1 MSKLPL
7 NRRSFLAASA
17 AVGGAAAA
25 VPLLAACGGSSGSA
39 TAGASA
45 IASATL
51 AAGTPKRGGLLR
63 VGLGGGGAMETAD
76 AHVGILANTDL
87 ARSLNLYATLFKRD
101 PETLAPIPSLAESAE
116 SDATGSTWTV
126 RLIDG
131 AEFHDGKSITA
142 EDLIFTVQRIFE
154 QKGAVAE
161 LMPWVDP
168 AGMKALDARTVQFN
182 LKSPTAIFTEPFA
195 MIASG
200 IVPIGYDPANPIG
213 SGPFALKSFTPG
225 ELTSMKRFENHF
237 SDVWLDELDFVSFND
252 DSSRINALLAG
263 QIQATEAL
271 PPGQIAAVQAD
282 GKMQIIESLSG
293 ATRFFAMAV
302 DEEPFTDVRVRQA
315 MRLLVDRQQM
325 IDQALAGY
333 GEVAND
339 TFNKYA
345 AMYDSSLV
353 REQNI
358 EEAKSLLKSAGKSD
372 LTVELAT
379 APYIAG
385 TVEASQVLV
394 QQAKEAGVTVNLKKM
409 DLPAYFEGYGKWPFS
424 GDFFNG
430 NEYFIQA
437 GLNQLPTSTYNI
449 THFNDDEYNTLYKQG
464 VAELDE
470 AKRKDIAAQMQ
481 KIEFDR
487 GGNLI
492 WTYAKVVDA
501 VAEGV
506 NGFVPDKYGLPLTSY
521 DFARAW
527 MS

>member
-1 MSKLPL
+1 MTKTPL
-7 NRRSFLAASA
+7 DRRSFLLGSL
-17 AVGGAAAA
+17 AVGGSAA
-25 VPLLAACGGSSGSA
+25 LLSACGMSGGSDGSA
-39 TAGASA
+39 SP
-45 IASATL
+45 SATM

-63 VGLGGGGAMETAD
+63 VGLGGGGPMETAD

-101 PETLAPIPSLAESAE
+101 PETLAPLPSLAESAE
-116 SDATGSTWTV
+116 SDSTGSTWTV

-131 AEFHDGKSITA
+131 AEFHNGKSITA

-200 IVPIGYDPANPIG
+200 IVPIGYDPAKPIG
-213 SGPFALKSFTPG
+213 SGPFELKSFTPG
-225 ELTSMKRFENHF
+225 ELTSMKRFENYF
-237 SDVWLDELDFVSFND
+237 GDVWLDELDFVSFND

-271 PPGQIAAVQAD
+271 PPGQISAVQAD

>member
-1 MSKLPL
+1 MSTPQID
-7 NRRSFLAASA
+7 RRSFLVAAL

-25 VPLLAACGGSSGSA
+25 LPLLSGCSTASPGGAVTS
-39 TAGASA
+39 ASA
-45 IASATL
+45 MASM

-63 VGLGGGGAMETAD
+63 VGLGGGGPQETAD
-76 AHVGILANTDL
+76 AHIGILANTDL

-101 PETLAPIPSLAESAE
+101 PATLALLPSLAESVE
-116 SDATGSTWTV
+116 SDAAGSTWTV
-126 RLIDG
+126 RMIQG
-131 AEFHDGKSITA
+131 AEFHNGKPITA
-142 EDLIFTVQRIFE
+142 DDLIFSVQRIFE
-154 QKGAVAE
+154 LKGAVAE

-168 AGMKALDARTVQFN
+168 AGMKALDSRTVQFN
-182 LKSPTAIFTEPFA
+182 LKSPTAIFKEPFA

-200 IVPIGYDPANPIG
+200 IVPVGYDPAKPVG
-213 SGPFALKSFTPG
+213 SGPFELKAFTPG
-225 ELTSMKRFENHF
+225 ELTSMKRFENYF
-237 SDVWLDELDFVSFND
+237 GDVWLDELDFVSFND
-252 DSSRINALLAG
+252 DAPRINALLAN

-271 PPGQIAAVQAD
+271 PPGQIAAVQA
-282 GKMQIIESLSG
+282 GGTMQIIESKSG

-302 DEEPFTDVRVRQA
+302 DEDPFTDVRVRQA
-315 MRLLVDRQQM
+315 MRLIVNRQQM

-333 GEVAND
+333 GQVGND
-339 TFNKYA
+339 LFN
-345 AMYDSSLV
+345 MYDPMYDAELV

-358 EEAKSLLKSAGKSD
+358 EEAKSLLKSAGQSN

-424 GDFFNG
+424 GDFFNA
-430 NEYFIQA
+430 NEYFIQV

-449 THFNDDEYNTLYKQG
+449 THFNDPEYNALYKKG

-470 AKRKDIAAQMQ
+470 AKRKDIADEMQ
-481 KIEFDR
+481 RIEFDR
-487 GGNLI
+487 GGNLV
-492 WTYAKVVDA
+492 WTYATVVDA
-501 VAEGV
+501 VAPGV

-527 MS
+527 LS